1 MKIGITGGIGSGKS
15 YVCDI
20 ISQLGYPVYN
30 CDKEAKRLMVNNP
43 TIITELKNLIGK
55 NAYTNQNTLN
65 KTIIANYLFANEEN
79 ASKINK
85 IVHPVVKQDFMQW
98 AEKQSTEFV
107 FMESAILF
115 ESKFDETVDFSIT
128 ICAPIE
134 VRIQRTIKR
143 DNTTQEQVE
152 ARINQQMS
160 DDKRRAMADFH
171 IDNGEGA
178 NPEKQIKQII
188 SLLSSA
194 KQS

>member
-15 YVCDI
+15 YVCNI

-98 AEKQSTEFV
+98 AEKQNTEFV

-160 DDKRRAMADFH
+160 DDKRRSMADFH

>member
-15 YVCDI
+15 YVCNI

-98 AEKQSTEFV
+98 AEKQNTEFV

-115 ESKFDETVDFSIT
+115 ESKFDEIVDFSIT

-160 DDKRRAMADFH
+160 DDKRRSMADFH